1 MKILYINA
9 CVRNNS
15 RTNLLARHLLGKLSG
30 NITEVRLELENIKP
44 LNLELL
50 TKRENLIIESNYDDE
65 IFKYAKQFKEADIIV
80 ISSPYYDLSFS
91 SLLKIYL
98 ENVCSLGLTFR
109 YDKDGNP
116 VSLCNCK
123 KLYYITTA
131 GGYILDDSFGFGYIK
146 ELSKMFFGIRN
157 IEYIKAEGLDIIGND
172 YSEILNN
179 KIKEI
184 DNLF

>member
-15 RTNLLARHLLGKLSG
+15 RTNLLARHLLGRLSG

-98 ENVCSLGLTFR
+98 ENINCIGVTFN
-109 YDKDGNP
+109 YDHKGNP
-116 VSLCNCK
+116 ISLCKAN
-123 KLYYITTA
+123 KLYYVTTA
-131 GGYILDDSFGFGYIK
+131 GGYITDDSFGFGYVKSLANSFYNIH
-146 ELSKMFFGIRN
+146 N
-157 IEYIKAEGLDIIGND
+157 IEYIKAEALDIIGSNVD
-172 YSEILNN
+172 EILNT
-179 KIKEI
+179 KMKEI